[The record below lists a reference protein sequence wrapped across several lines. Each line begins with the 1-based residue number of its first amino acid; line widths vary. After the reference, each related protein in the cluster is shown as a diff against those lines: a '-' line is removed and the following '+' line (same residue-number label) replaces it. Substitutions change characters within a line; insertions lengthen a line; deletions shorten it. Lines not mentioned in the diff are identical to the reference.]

1 MPSIYSF
8 FFMPAFT
15 SADFPTVVLD
25 WPLAKVTGPPPDTS
39 FPNLNPKHMRSAD
52 WPNAS
57 KAGSVPVLLVAAAGV
72 TMKSVILVIDLIL
85 NLVVWVLI
93 IQAVMSWL
101 LAFNVI
107 NRRNQF
113 VWQIWNFL
121 TAVTEPL
128 LKPIRSVIRPF
139 NGIDLS
145 GLVLIILIFLIRD
158 MMWRYIYPN
167 VI

>member
-1 MPSIYSF
+1 MGPCR
-8 FFMPAFT
+8 
-15 SADFPTVVLD
+15 
-25 WPLAKVTGPPPDTS
+25 LAVCGES
-39 FPNLNPKHMRSAD
+39 
-52 WPNAS
+52 
-57 KAGSVPVLLVAAAGV
+57 
-72 TMKSVILVIDLIL
+72 MKSVILVLDVIL
-85 NLVVWVLI
+85 NLLVWVLI

-121 TAVTEPL
+121 GAVTEPL
-128 LKPIRSVIRPF
+128 LRPIRSIVRPF

-145 GLVLIILIFLIRD
+145 ALILILIIFLVRD

-167 VI
+167 VM

>member
-1 MPSIYSF
+1 
-8 FFMPAFT
+8 
-15 SADFPTVVLD
+15 
-25 WPLAKVTGPPPDTS
+25 
-39 FPNLNPKHMRSAD
+39 
-52 WPNAS
+52 
-57 KAGSVPVLLVAAAGV
+57 
-72 TMKSVILVIDLIL
+72 MKSVIYLIDVIL

-113 VWQIWNFL
+113 VWQVWNFL
-121 TAVTEPL
+121 NAVTEPL

-145 GLVLIILIFLIRD
+145 GLVLIILIFLLRD
-158 MMWRYIYPN
+158 VLLRYVYPN

>member
-1 MPSIYSF
+1 
-8 FFMPAFT
+8 
-15 SADFPTVVLD
+15 
-25 WPLAKVTGPPPDTS
+25 
-39 FPNLNPKHMRSAD
+39 
-52 WPNAS
+52 
-57 KAGSVPVLLVAAAGV
+57 
-72 TMKSVILVIDLIL
+72 MKSVILVIDLIL

-113 VWQIWNFL
+113 VWQVWNFL
-121 TAVTEPL
+121 NAVTEPL

-145 GLVLIILIFLIRD
+145 GLVLIILIFLLRD
-158 MMWRYIYPN
+158 VLLRYVYPN

>member
-1 MPSIYSF
+1 
-8 FFMPAFT
+8 
-15 SADFPTVVLD
+15 
-25 WPLAKVTGPPPDTS
+25 
-39 FPNLNPKHMRSAD
+39 
-52 WPNAS
+52 
-57 KAGSVPVLLVAAAGV
+57 
-72 TMKSVILVIDLIL
+72 MKSVIYLIDVIL

-121 TAVTEPL
+121 NAVTEPL
-128 LKPIRSVIRPF
+128 LKPIRSIIRPF

-145 GLVLIILIFLIRD
+145 GLVLILAIFLLRD
-158 MMWRYIYPN
+158 VMWRYVYPN

>member
-1 MPSIYSF
+1 
-8 FFMPAFT
+8 
-15 SADFPTVVLD
+15 
-25 WPLAKVTGPPPDTS
+25 
-39 FPNLNPKHMRSAD
+39 
-52 WPNAS
+52 
-57 KAGSVPVLLVAAAGV
+57 
-72 TMKSVILVIDLIL
+72 MKSVIYLLDVIL

-93 IQAVMSWL
+93 IQAVLSWL

-113 VWQIWNFL
+113 VLQIWNFL

-145 GLVLIILIFLIRD
+145 GLVLILLIFLIRD
-158 MMWRYIYPN
+158 MMWRYIFPN

>member
-1 MPSIYSF
+1 
-8 FFMPAFT
+8 
-15 SADFPTVVLD
+15 
-25 WPLAKVTGPPPDTS
+25 
-39 FPNLNPKHMRSAD
+39 
-52 WPNAS
+52 
-57 KAGSVPVLLVAAAGV
+57 
-72 TMKSVILVIDLIL
+72 MKSVILVIDLIL
-85 NLVVWVLI
+85 NLVVWILI

-121 TAVTEPL
+121 NAVTEPL

-158 MMWRYIYPN
+158 VLLRYVYPN

>member
-1 MPSIYSF
+1 
-8 FFMPAFT
+8 
-15 SADFPTVVLD
+15 
-25 WPLAKVTGPPPDTS
+25 
-39 FPNLNPKHMRSAD
+39 
-52 WPNAS
+52 
-57 KAGSVPVLLVAAAGV
+57 
-72 TMKSVILVIDLIL
+72 MKSVILVLDLIL

-93 IQAVMSWL
+93 IQAVLSWL

-113 VWQIWNFL
+113 VLQIWNFL
-121 TAVTEPL
+121 TAITEPM

>member
-1 MPSIYSF
+1 
-8 FFMPAFT
+8 
-15 SADFPTVVLD
+15 
-25 WPLAKVTGPPPDTS
+25 
-39 FPNLNPKHMRSAD
+39 MRSAD
-52 WPNAS
+52 WLPFAS
-57 KAGSVPVLLVAAAGV
+57 KAGTHPPVSAAYPGV
-72 TMKSVILVIDLIL
+72 TMKSVIYLLDVIL

-93 IQAVMSWL
+93 IQAVLSWL

-121 TAVTEPL
+121 NAVTEPL
-128 LKPIRSVIRPF
+128 LKPIRRVIRPF
-139 NGIDLS
+139 NGMDLS

-158 MMWRYIYPN
+158 IMWRYIYPN

>member
-1 MPSIYSF
+1 VI
-8 FFMPAFT
+8 PA
-15 SADFPTVVLD
+15 VL
-25 WPLAKVTGPPPDTS
+25 
-39 FPNLNPKHMRSAD
+39 
-52 WPNAS
+52 
-57 KAGSVPVLLVAAAGV
+57 AAASGV

-121 TAVTEPL
+121 NAVTEPL
-128 LKPIRSVIRPF
+128 LKPIRAIIRPF

>member
-1 MPSIYSF
+1 
-8 FFMPAFT
+8 
-15 SADFPTVVLD
+15 
-25 WPLAKVTGPPPDTS
+25 
-39 FPNLNPKHMRSAD
+39 
-52 WPNAS
+52 
-57 KAGSVPVLLVAAAGV
+57 
-72 TMKSVILVIDLIL
+72 MKSVIYLIDVIL

-121 TAVTEPL
+121 NAVTEPL
-128 LKPIRSVIRPF
+128 LKPIRSIIRPF

-145 GLVLIILIFLIRD
+145 GLVLILAIFLLRD
-158 MMWRYIYPN
+158 VMWRYIYPN

>member
-1 MPSIYSF
+1 
-8 FFMPAFT
+8 
-15 SADFPTVVLD
+15 
-25 WPLAKVTGPPPDTS
+25 
-39 FPNLNPKHMRSAD
+39 
-52 WPNAS
+52 
-57 KAGSVPVLLVAAAGV
+57 
-72 TMKSVILVIDLIL
+72 MKSVIYLIDVIL

-121 TAVTEPL
+121 TAITEPL
-128 LKPIRSVIRPF
+128 LKPIRSIIRPF

-145 GLVLIILIFLIRD
+145 GLVLIILIFLLRD
-158 MMWRYIYPN
+158 VMWRYIYPN
-167 VI
+167 VV